1 MGKRRILIPLDGS
14 EFSRQIISAVTGLF
28 DARETALV
36 LFRAALPPVQP
47 LDTGAARN
55 LMASSVASPGSYEAY
70 NSMLEQTYRTA
81 EHEAAAFLSA
91 IHGEVAEDAARL
103 RDAGFTVKT
112 EVQLGEPAGRI
123 VQYVNDNPVDMI
135 AMATHGRSGF
145 SRMVMG
151 SVAEKV
157 LRGVTVP
164 VLMLRPNAERGS
176 ATEPIIHGRKGAA
189 PQFIV
194 ATDGSTFGRRAVLSA
209 VEVAAQLH
217 AHLTVL
223 VIAGPKDGS
232 EHAQQIMRETAA
244 VLEEVGA
251 TPETVPL
258 VGFADEVLLKYLEQ
272 HPCDLFLTG
281 AFGDRSAGGTAAMG
295 PTAFQLVHEATV
307 STLLFKGRRSTFRK
321 VLVSVGVE
329 DNEVVRTAAQF
340 AAASGAELHVLHVV
354 PPSAASYLASTAG
367 NALDLKSVLSQGTHL
382 SAVLRDWEV
391 QLQAH
396 GYDQSVISVQKGTVP
411 ETLLQVAR
419 EGDYDLVVVGSEST
433 PAHFRTS
440 IASSVARF
448 AEQSVLIVRGR
459 R

>member
-55 LMASSVASPGSYEAY
+55 LMATSVASPGSYEAY

-157 LRGVTVP
+157 LRGA
-164 VLMLRPNAERGS
+164 NC
-176 ATEPIIHGRKGAA
+176 ATLIIRS
-189 PQFIV
+189 P
-194 ATDGSTFGRRAVLSA
+194 RA
-209 VEVAAQLH
+209 
-217 AHLTVL
+217 
-223 VIAGPKDGS
+223 
-232 EHAQQIMRETAA
+232 
-244 VLEEVGA
+244 
-251 TPETVPL
+251 
-258 VGFADEVLLKYLEQ
+258 
-272 HPCDLFLTG
+272 
-281 AFGDRSAGGTAAMG
+281 
-295 PTAFQLVHEATV
+295 
-307 STLLFKGRRSTFRK
+307 
-321 VLVSVGVE
+321 
-329 DNEVVRTAAQF
+329 
-340 AAASGAELHVLHVV
+340 
-354 PPSAASYLASTAG
+354 
-367 NALDLKSVLSQGTHL
+367 
-382 SAVLRDWEV
+382 
-391 QLQAH
+391 
-396 GYDQSVISVQKGTVP
+396 
-411 ETLLQVAR
+411 
-419 EGDYDLVVVGSEST
+419 
-433 PAHFRTS
+433 
-440 IASSVARF
+440 
-448 AEQSVLIVRGR
+448 
-459 R
+459 